1 MVSANADITKAE
13 QAAEIIAFTD
23 YRQQATGAEPGML
36 VFDSQLTTYKI
47 LEQLT
52 GRGINC

>member
-1 MVSANADITKAE
+1 MVSANAQITKAE

-23 YRQQATGAEPGML
+23 YRQQATAAEPGML

>member
-36 VFDSQLTTYKI
+36 VFDSQLTTYEI